1 MFRRIWLVNGVLIV
15 LLGIIGI
22 GNYRVWTQRDSPA
35 LMTPPTGAPPVSETD
50 TSSRKISMPESVF
63 ESLVKKDLFSPERKE
78 FMQDKPAPRPSGI
91 QRESLEKALA
101 LYGTVLLEEYK
112 AALIRELKKKSDGP
126 TERWVRMGDTVG
138 DVRIVD
144 IKKERIVIA
153 RGEER
158 CEVYL
163 YDKNKPQ
170 KPVTAKSGE
179 SKPLVVNAPYQS
191 RESAPGNQRGTRD
204 ERSAFG
210 KSDDKKWNKY
220 KGVKKPSE
228 EMRKRI
234 VSKYSQMPPP
244 QQTTQVN
251 ETRDWDIPEK
261 VEKGVPEEKR
271 TPMGIQTK
279 QPQSSIRD
287 WDR

>member
-1 MFRRIWLVNGVLIV
+1 MFRRIWLANGVLIV
-15 LLGIIGI
+15 LLGIIGM
-22 GNYRVWTQRDSPA
+22 GNYRVWNQRDNPVP
-35 LMTPPTGAPPVSETD
+35 MTPPTGAPPVSDTD
-50 TSSRKISMPESVF
+50 ISSRKISMPESVF

-78 FMQDKPAPRPSGI
+78 FKPDKPAPRRSGI
-91 QRESLEKALA
+91 QRESLEKVLA

-112 AALIRELKKKSDGP
+112 AALVCELKNKSDGP
-126 TERWVRMGDTVG
+126 TERWARMGDTVG
-138 DVRIVD
+138 DVRIVE
-144 IKKERIVIA
+144 IKKESIVIA
-153 RGEER
+153 REEER

-163 YDKNKPQ
+163 HDRRRPPKT
-170 KPVTAKSGE
+170 VTAKSGE
-179 SKPLVVNAPYQS
+179 SKPLVVNAPYQPG
-191 RESAPGNQRGTRD
+191 ESAPGKQRGPRNVRFTV
-204 ERSAFG
+204 G
-210 KSDDKKWNKY
+210 KNNDKQWNKY
-220 KGVKKPSE
+220 KGVKKPSK

-251 ETRDWDIPEK
+251 ETRDWDMPEK
-261 VEKGVPEEKR
+261 IEKGVLEEKR